1 MTIGTIAI
9 SLWILSVIGY
19 VIYNLFNKNKKLE
32 DAVIRQQVFINDV
45 LDLMKRF
52 DALVN
57 KIDTTIWVQSDPE
70 LLQLFDNIKEIQTIV
85 NQYTSQK

>member
-1 MTIGTIAI
+1 MTIGAIAI

-32 DAVIRQQVFINDV
+32 AAVIRQQVFINDV

-70 LLQLFDNIKEIQTIV
+70 LLQLFDNIKEIQSIV
-85 NQYTSQK
+85 NQYTSMK